1 MRMIEIA
8 AFISVVW
15 YGSNKANSMPECCG
29 YYGDLYRHRSC
40 LDNSRYGRARYDFIR
55 DAGGISRQSAAFV
68 SRQTPSAEDSKGA
81 RRPLALA

>member
-1 MRMIEIA
+1 
-8 AFISVVW
+8 
-15 YGSNKANSMPECCG
+15 MPECCG

-81 RRPLALA
+81 RRPLALAANPIFCRAAGQIQFCGST